1 MKKRMFS
8 LEEQQEIIN
17 RYLLGYSLNQV
28 GIQFGIS
35 GTSVYKILKKHNIER
50 RSVGNAVTLRYDMDG
65 GELREHQSN
74 LRKGKPST
82 TLGKTWTIKH
92 RIERPNQKGEN
103 NHFWKGGKTKISQQ
117 IKNLVEYKMWRMSI
131 FKRDFFT
138 CQHCGAKNK
147 KGEKY
152 IFDADHIYPFS
163 KILDDYNITSIE
175 EAISCEKL
183 WDIENGRTLCRDCH
197 KKTETWGMNQY
208 TK

>member
-1 MKKRMFS
+1 MFS

-138 CQHCGAKNK
+138 CQHCGAKNR

-175 EAISCEKL
+175 EAISCKKL

-197 KKTETWGMNQY
+197 KKTETWGINQY

>member
-1 MKKRMFS
+1 MFS

-138 CQHCGAKNK
+138 CQHCGAKNR